1 MTEPTCA
8 APAAEP
14 NLLHDLAA
22 ACRQRAAAYGLI
34 SRLFRVEVDEA
45 FLGELEQMRFPASTG
60 NERLD
65 EGYRLMAAYLS
76 TPREDTVL
84 DLAVDYMRTFIG
96 NGIVAKGLSAHSAAY
111 PYESVYTSEKRLMM
125 QEARDQVL
133 AIYRAAGLA
142 KQDSWHDGE
151 DHLALELE
159 YMQVMA
165 NRAADSLDAADEE
178 AAAKLLVAQEEF
190 LRAHLAPWV
199 PVFTHDVRTF
209 AKTDF
214 YQGLAA
220 VTEGF
225 LDTER
230 AFFDDVLA
238 DDDADAEVP
247 DTAEEAEVT
256 CDGAGA

>member
-1 MTEPTCA
+1 MTETTTA
-8 APAAEP
+8 APAAESD
-14 NLLHDLAA
+14 LFGDLAV

-76 TPREDTVL
+76 GSREDTVL

-111 PYESVYTSEKRLMM
+111 PYESVYTSEKRLLM

-133 AIYRAAGLA
+133 ALYRAAGLA

-159 YMQVMA
+159 YMQVLA
-165 NRAADSLDAADEE
+165 NRAAERLDAADEE
-178 AAAKLLVAQEEF
+178 GAVELLTAQEEF
-190 LRAHLAPWV
+190 LRAHLTPWV
-199 PVFTHDVRTF
+199 PVFTEDVRTF
-209 AKTDF
+209 AQTDF

-220 VTEGF
+220 VTDGF
-225 LDTER
+225 LETER

-238 DDDADAEVP
+238 DDED
-247 DTAEEAEVT
+247 AEEAEVT